1 MEMIINGVIE
11 AFLML
16 ITFNPEIY
24 AITWLTLK
32 VSGLAT
38 LISLIIG
45 IPLGVMLAWIHFP
58 GRRLIV
64 SIVNTAMGFPPVVVG
79 LWVYLL
85 LARNGPLG
93 ELELLY
99 TPTAIVIAQ
108 AVIASPIVMGLTNA
122 AIMQV
127 DEKMRMQIKA
137 LGATRLQMLFL
148 VIREVRFAIIA
159 AIIAGFGAVVSEVGA
174 SMMVGGNIKGY
185 SRVLTTATVMEVSKG
200 NTQVAIGISV
210 ILMLLAYLVTLG
222 LTLLQQRDS
231 KGW

>member
-1 MEMIINGVIE
+1 MEMIIRGLLE
-11 AFLML
+11 AIRML
-16 ITFNPEIY
+16 VTFDPEIY
-24 AITWLTLK
+24 RITWLTLK
-32 VSGLAT
+32 ISGSAT
-38 LISLIIG
+38 FISLLIG
-45 IPLGVMLAWIHFP
+45 IPIGVLLASVHFP
-58 GRRLIV
+58 GRRLIM

-93 ELELLY
+93 DLDLIY

-108 AVIASPIVMGLTNA
+108 AVIASPIVMGLTSA

-127 DEKMRMQIKA
+127 DEKMRLQIKS
-137 LGATRLQMLFL
+137 LGATRMQMLFL
-148 VIREVRFAIIA
+148 VIREARFSLLA
-159 AIIAGFGAVVSEVGA
+159 AVIAGFGAVVSEVGA

-200 NTQVAIGISV
+200 NTHIAIGISV

-222 LTLLQQRDS
+222 LTLIQQKDTR
-231 KGW
+231 G